1 MLATDPSTIA
11 ASLIENKEFILKLRQ
26 EVFRPIEKNEIL
38 GKLVDEI
45 REVISELIHYQ
56 LEHELR
62 ELIEDNNR
70 ILKEIQ
76 SSMMK
81 REPGPSLQEVTEE
94 MSFSEVHKLMSEE
107 RHRIQDQINDASLD
121 KSISAFVELKVETIE

>member
-45 REVISELIHYQ
+45 REVISELIYYQ

-107 RHRIQDQINDASLD
+107 RHRIQEQINDASLD